1 MANVKIGH
9 GSQLWIANSTGEL
22 TKLAEV
28 IEIGL
33 PNPQVDE
40 VEATHFESPDR
51 AKEFIPGLTDNGEI
65 TFGINFIAG
74 SATDTLITEAI
85 ASGQVRDMEVVI
97 PALAAFQTFAFSGMI
112 KGYEKNIPI
121 NDRQTATIT
130 VRVNGAVTQAETVTP

>member
-1 MANVKIGH
+1 MTNVKIGY
-9 GSQLWIANSTGEL
+9 GAQLWIANSSDVL
-22 TKLAEV
+22 TKVAEL

-51 AKEFIPGLTDNGEI
+51 AKEYIPGLTDNGEI
-65 TFGINFIAG
+65 TFGINFVAG

-85 ASGQVRDMEVVI
+85 SSGEVREMEVVV
-97 PALAAFQTFAFSGMI
+97 PAGASSQTFAFSGMI

-130 VRVNGAVTQAETVTP
+130 VRVNGAVTQSATETP

>member
-1 MANVKIGH
+1 MADVKIGY
-9 GSQLWIANSTGEL
+9 GSQLWIENSTGVL
-22 TKLAEV
+22 TKIAEL

-51 AKEFIPGLTDNGEI
+51 AKEYIPGLTDNGEI

-74 SATDTLITEAI
+74 SATDALITEAI
-85 ASGQVRDMEVVI
+85 SAGEVRDMEVVI
-97 PALAAFQTFAFSGMI
+97 PALTASQTFAFSGMI
-112 KGYEKNIPI
+112 KGYEKNVPI

-130 VRVNGAVTQAETVTP
+130 VRVNGAVTQDATVTP